1 MDVLAKAFFLVADP
15 YVLGVML
22 LAALF
27 GLFVGAIPG
36 LTATMA
42 TALLVPFTFFMEP
55 VPAIAAIVTTVAM
68 AIFAGDI
75 PGALLRI
82 PGTPAS
88 AAYCDEA
95 FAMTQNGQA
104 EKALGVGLVCA
115 VIGGLM
121 GAIVLSASAPTL
133 AEFALQFSSFEYF
146 WLACLGLSCA
156 VIISTGSTVKGLVSL
171 LIGLFIATIGIDVT
185 AGYPRFTF
193 GNVELMGGVS
203 FIPAMIGMFA
213 VSEVLRYVVSRHE
226 PQRVPTQ
233 AIGNVF
239 RGVGPILSRYRINI
253 ARGGLIGAIVGILP
267 GAGADIAA
275 WIAYA
280 VSKKSSK
287 ESHKFGSG
295 HVEGLVDAG
304 TANNAGLAGA
314 WVPAIVFGIPGDS
327 ITAIVIGVL
336 YMKGMNPGPT
346 VFLYHPE
353 LIYAVFLAFFIA
365 NLALLPLGFLA
376 IKLARQI
383 LRVPQ
388 RVLMPIILMFCIVG
402 AFAIN
407 NSVFGVTV
415 MLVLG
420 VLAYL
425 MEANGF
431 PVAPA
436 ILGIVLGEM
445 LERNFVASMIKA
457 DGDPLGFFSR
467 PIAATLGVAVIVL
480 WLYPLLGMLMKMR
493 HSRRLRGGALSGE
506 RGGDEI
512 ARHQD

>member
-1 MDVLAKAFFLVADP
+1 MDTVIQAFFLVADP

-42 TALLVPFTFFMEP
+42 TALLVPFTFFMDP

-95 FAMTQNGQA
+95 FAMTRRGEA
-104 EKALGVGLVCA
+104 EKALGIGLVCA

-121 GAIVLSASAPTL
+121 GAVVLSLSAPAL
-133 AEFALQFSSFEYF
+133 AEFAIRFSSFEYF

-156 VIISTGSTVKGLVSL
+156 VVISSGSTLKGLVSL

-213 VSEVLRYVVSRHE
+213 VSEVLRYVATRHD
-226 PQRVPTQ
+226 PLPIPKQ

-239 RGVGPILSRYRINI
+239 RGVGAILSRYRVNV
-253 ARGGLIGAIVGILP
+253 ARGGLIGGFVGILP

-280 VSKKSSK
+280 ASKKGSK
-287 ESHKFGSG
+287 EPEKFGKG
-295 HVEGLVDAG
+295 HPEGLVDAG

-346 VFLYHPE
+346 VFLNNPE
-353 LIYAVFLAFFIA
+353 LIYAVFIAFFIA
-365 NLALLPLGFLA
+365 NLALLPLGFVA

-388 RVLMPIILMFCIVG
+388 SVLMPVILMFCIVG

-407 NSVFGVTV
+407 NTVFGVTV

-425 MEANGF
+425 MESNGF

-467 PIAATLGVAVIVL
+467 PIAATLGVAVILL
-480 WLYPLLGMLMKMR
+480 WLYPLVRALLRMR
-493 HSRRLRGGALSGE
+493 SARRTRQGA
-506 RGGDEI
+506 D
-512 ARHQD
+512 A

>member
-1 MDVLAKAFFLVADP
+1 MDVVIQAFGLLLDP
-15 YVLGVML
+15 SVLGVML
-22 LAALF
+22 LAAVF

-42 TALLVPFTFFMEP
+42 TALLVPFTFFMDP
-55 VPAIAAIVTTVAM
+55 VPAIACIVTTVAM

-95 FAMTQNGQA
+95 YALVRKGKA
-104 EKALGVGLVCA
+104 ELALGTSLVCA
-115 VIGGLM
+115 VIGGVM
-121 GAIVLSASAPTL
+121 GSIVLALTAPAL
-133 AEFALQFSSFEYF
+133 AEFAIKFSSYEYF

-156 VIISTGSTVKGLVSL
+156 VIISTGSTLKGVVSL
-171 LIGLFIATIGIDVT
+171 LIGLFISTIGIDIT
-185 AGYPRFTF
+185 AGHPRFTF
-193 GNVELMGGVS
+193 GSVEMMGGIS

-213 VSEVLRYVVSRHE
+213 VSELIRFTVSTATNE
-226 PQRVPTQ
+226 GVTQQPIKRVFHG
-233 AIGNVF
+233 IGSTLKQYKKNVF
-239 RGVGPILSRYRINI
+239 RGGV
-253 ARGGLIGAIVGILP
+253 IGAFVGILP

-280 VSKKSSK
+280 ISKRFSKNSKKY
-287 ESHKFGSG
+287 GTG

-346 VFLYHPE
+346 VFLSQPE
-353 LIYAVFLAFFIA
+353 LIYAVFIAFFIA

-376 IKLARQI
+376 IRLSRQI
-383 LRVPQ
+383 LRVP
-388 RVLMPIILMFCIVG
+388 RRILIPVILMFCIVG
-402 AFAIN
+402 SFAIN
-407 NSVFGVTV
+407 NTVFGVAI
-415 MLVLG
+415 MLVMG

-425 MEANGF
+425 MEENGF
-431 PVAPA
+431 PVAPT
-436 ILGIVLGEM
+436 ILGIVLGTM
-445 LERNFVASMIKA
+445 LEDNFMSSMIKA
-457 DGDPLGFFSR
+457 DGDLMGFFSR
-467 PIAATLGVAVIVL
+467 PIAATLGVLLIVL
-480 WLYPLLGMLMKMR
+480 WLIPIGRGIYNLFT
-493 HSRRLRGGALSGE
+493 HRRNSAV
-506 RGGDEI
+506 
-512 ARHQD
+512 